1 MNITCGMAQHTSRN
15 GVVPPKQPSGI
26 NAAISRTERFVREM
40 RRRHVFQ
47 IAAGYAAFAFVII
60 QLADLTY
67 PSLGMPPWAYPAT
80 VYGVLVASPVVLILA
95 WIYDITREG
104 IRKTDP
110 LPDVFEVATAPTFP
124 AVFTPRSVAILPFS
138 NLSAD
143 PENEYFSDGITEDI
157 IARAARIKN
166 LKVISRTSVMQY
178 KNTQKSLREIGRELG
193 VAAILEGSIRRTGDR
208 VRIVAQLVDARTD
221 AHKWAETY
229 DRVLEDIFAIQT
241 DVANQIAAALQAE
254 LSPQE
259 LERVA
264 NQPTENLDAYD
275 LYLRAR
281 HEWNR
286 RTEDAL
292 VRSADLLKQA
302 LELDPKFALAWAGL
316 ADTYVTLGIYGTHAP
331 HEVMPRARDA
341 AEQGLRVDATLV
353 EALTALAAYHAIYQ
367 WDFGSATRAFEA
379 AMEMSPQYAT
389 APQWLAMNVMVPQA
403 RFEEAERLM
412 ARVGELDPLSPVM
425 NSSLAVL
432 EYYKRDYE
440 LAAEI
445 CTDILAMHPAFI
457 FAQYFRGLAYEQLG
471 HTGLAIDALTRSVQ
485 VAPSNES
492 RSALAHALIGA
503 GQVDRGR
510 DILRQLEDDARH
522 RYVSPVQIAQP
533 YVALGEYDRA
543 LALLEDAK
551 QQRSGDLI
559 WIGVR
564 PAFDPVRNDPRFQR
578 LVAEIHLV
586 GVSA

>member
-1 MNITCGMAQHTSRN
+1 MAHKSGN
-15 GVVPPKQPSGI
+15 GAKPPTGI
-26 NAAISRTERFVREM
+26 NAAITRTERFIREM

-67 PSLGMPPWAYPAT
+67 PSLGLPEWAYPAT
-80 VYGVLVASPVVLILA
+80 VYGVLIASPLVLILA

-104 IRKTDP
+104 IRRTDP
-110 LPDVFEVATAPTFP
+110 LPDAFDAHARATFP
-124 AVFTPRSVAILPFS
+124 AVFTPRSVAILPFA

-157 IARAARIKN
+157 IARAARIRN

-178 KNTQKSLREIGRELG
+178 RGTQKSVREIGRELG

-229 DRVLEDIFAIQT
+229 DRVLEDIFAIQS
-241 DVANQIAAALQAE
+241 DVANHIAAALQAE

-259 LERVA
+259 QERVT

-286 RTEDAL
+286 RTPDAL
-292 VRSADLLKQA
+292 VRSADLLKRA

-316 ADTYVTLGIYGTHAP
+316 ADTYVTLGIYGTQPP
-331 HEVMPRARDA
+331 HEVMPLARDA
-341 AEQGLRVDATLV
+341 AEQALRVDATLV

-367 WDFGSATRAFEA
+367 WDFGSATRAFDA

-389 APQWLAMNVMVPQA
+389 APQWLAMNVLVPLA
-403 RFEEAERLM
+403 RFEEAENMM
-412 ARVGELDPLSPVM
+412 ARVVELDPLSPVM
-425 NSSLAVL
+425 NASLAVL
-432 EYYKRDYE
+432 EYYKRDFE

-445 CTDILAMHPAFI
+445 CTDILATHPDFI

-471 HTGLAIDALTRSVQ
+471 HTDLAIDGLTRSAR
-485 VAPSNES
+485 VAPSSEN

-503 GQVDRGR
+503 GQTEPAKQ
-510 DILRQLEDDARH
+510 ILRQLEEDARTH
-522 RYVSPVQIAQP
+522 YVSPVQLAQP
-533 YVALGEYDRA
+533 YAALGEFDRA
-543 LALLEDAK
+543 LSLLEEAR
-551 QQRSGDLI
+551 QQRSADLI

-564 PAFDPVRNDPRFQR
+564 PTFDPVRNDPRFQR
-578 LVAEIHLV
+578 LLAEMHLA
-586 GVSA
+586 GVRA